1 MHFRKIPLRL
11 NYDSLV
17 FLTIEFYILVSR
29 QVKKPQMPLRSQM
42 NDREDEENQNKFML
56 VGKVRKIDNIIY
68 ILLGL

>member
-1 MHFRKIPLRL
+1 MHFRRTLRL

-42 NDREDEENQNKFML
+42 NDREEEENQNKFML
-56 VGKVRKIDNIIY
+56 VGKVRKIN
-68 ILLGL
+68 